1 MVLLINCSVDSM
13 GIESQALEKL
23 DNTRC
28 SMCIVNPIVCT
39 ALFYPGHQYYL
50 LVGGPFVIQQ
60 GIFVQ
65 RQTGSFVLLIFAVL
79 LNCLSEIA
87 IKRGTYE

>member
-39 ALFYPGHQYYL
+39 ALFIPFTNIVYWSGGRL
-50 LVGGPFVIQQ
+50 LYNRAFY
-60 GIFVQ
+60 
-65 RQTGSFVLLIFAVL
+65 A
-79 LNCLSEIA
+79 
-87 IKRGTYE
+87 